1 MYFGSDVF
9 HLEHIVEHFEDYH
22 MKILAANSL
31 TFVAGPVPE
40 RRNPHLC
47 SDFVRSRGRAEI
59 AIYCFHT
66 FVAFAG
72 ELGPDVAVLFVVRR
86 HLLGSYRMQIGM
98 MAYYF

>member
-1 MYFGSDVF
+1 MYSGSDVF
-9 HLEHIVEHFEDYH
+9 HLEHIVGHFEDYH

-31 TFVAGPVPE
+31 TFVAGPILE
-40 RRNPHLC
+40 RRNPLLC

-59 AIYCFHT
+59 AIYYFHT

-72 ELGPDVAVLFVVRR
+72 ELGVDVGVLFIVRY
-86 HLLGSYRMQIGM
+86 LLGSYRTRIRM